1 MNFHTHVTT
10 EKSTSSLREEILLT
24 WESSDARNFVL
35 CLFNLF
41 VNAKAEAELTA
52 GPCWAR
58 HRHRAGK
65 QLQSAEMHS
74 GICPI

>member
-10 EKSTSSLREEILLT
+10 EKSTSSLRGEILLT

-35 CLFNLF
+35 RLFNLF
-41 VNAKAEAELTA
+41 VNAKAGAELTA

-65 QLQSAEMHS
+65 QLRSMEIHS